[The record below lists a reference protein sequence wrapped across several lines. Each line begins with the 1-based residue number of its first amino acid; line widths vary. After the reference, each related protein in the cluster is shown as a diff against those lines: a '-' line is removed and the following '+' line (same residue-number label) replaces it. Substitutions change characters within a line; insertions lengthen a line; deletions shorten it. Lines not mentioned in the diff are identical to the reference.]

1 VRLLSLIICFAVLSS
16 TASAWSGWNHKYN
29 EEKPISSERDYILR
43 IFDFYSQIQKNFEKE
58 GFSGRSRDLLED
70 YTSAILLP
78 ACSSCAKL
86 LSRGHDTEL
95 MFAYFR
101 LLQFTQHSA
110 SESFGSYLAEIFVAN
125 PTLVEKG
132 FRRLTAKQKCIGF
145 AALSWGFGNMRY
157 GKPATAA
164 TKHFKERLTRL
175 RPACK

>member
-110 SESFGSYLAEIFVAN
+110 SESFGSYLAEICRESDSRRKGLSTTHRQTKVHWLRCVVLGIRQYEVWQACDGRN
-125 PTLVEKG
+125 ETL
-132 FRRLTAKQKCIGF
+132 
-145 AALSWGFGNMRY
+145 
-157 GKPATAA
+157 
-164 TKHFKERLTRL
+164 
-175 RPACK
+175 